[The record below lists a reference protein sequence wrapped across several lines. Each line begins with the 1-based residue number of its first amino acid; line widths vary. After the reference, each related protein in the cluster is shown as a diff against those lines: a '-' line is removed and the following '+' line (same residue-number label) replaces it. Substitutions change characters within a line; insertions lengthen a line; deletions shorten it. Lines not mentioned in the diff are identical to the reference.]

1 MHPRTGVA
9 EDVRVEARVVASI
22 LFSALYSPLTASI
35 VPALVDHA
43 ERNEFQ
49 SVFALGLAGEGT
61 DENMSV
67 GMQLSVLCSEDAVRV
82 TPADMQ
88 QATAGTI
95 FGSHLLGNQLKACEM
110 WPKGEVDDS
119 YYEPVVSDVPALVL
133 SGDLDPV
140 TPPTW
145 GDAVV
150 KSLSQGRH
158 ITVPATGHGV
168 IGTACGVKLI
178 QDFIDS
184 AVVRLARHVVRRSVK
199 RPPFFVTPAGPIPRP
214 CAAATPMIRVEQ
226 LRKQFGTVT
235 AVNGVSFAA
244 ENGAI
249 TGLLGPN
256 GAGKTTTLRM
266 LYAVMRPDSGSIR
279 VDDVD
284 AIAEPQD
291 AQARL
296 GVLPDGFGLY
306 PRLTAREHLEYFGE
320 LHGISGAQLRQ
331 RTRELLDLL
340 DMNAIADRR
349 TAGFSHGERTK
360 VALARALVHNPQNV
374 LLDEPTNGL
383 DVMSTRAVRTIVRR
397 LKDEG
402 RCVLFSSHVMQEVSA
417 LCDAIVVIAHGRVV
431 ARGTPDDLRTAH
443 RPRQPRRRL
452 RGARQHRAGSARVTV
467 GRSLRQIVIVVR
479 KEIKDSLRDR
489 RALWSIV
496 FSVSIGPVIIG
507 FMMNRV
513 ADRQREAEQVRVP
526 VVGMQHAPALV
537 EWLRQQSGV
546 EVVEGP
552 ENPEEAVRNQEEEL
566 TIIIPKN
573 FAEKFNQSRPALLQ
587 IVADSSR
594 NDARPTVERVRRL
607 LQQYGA
613 EIGSLRLIARGV
625 SPAAARPIDLE
636 DIEVSTAQQRAAQI
650 LTFIPMFIIM
660 AGFVGGMQIAT
671 DSTAG
676 ERERGSLEPLLV
688 NPAPAP
694 GVRRRQMARRGADRH
709 GEHGA

>member
-1 MHPRTGVA
+1 MILDGVAPMDMRLPVFTARDAQRALDKLLTDCEADTACKRAFPELPARIRNLLRRLEQEPPTVRIVHPRTGIA
-9 EDVRVEARVVASI
+9 EDIRVEARVVASI

-88 QATAGTI
+88 EATAGTL

-110 WPKGEVDDS
+110 WPKGQVDRLLLRAGRVRRTGTGVVGRSGSRDAANLGRRGREVVEPGPPHHRAGHGSRRHRHRVRREADS
-119 YYEPVVSDVPALVL
+119 GLHRQRLVRVARCLVRPLGEAAAVLCDTGGPGPCARPWTGSRPA
-133 SGDLDPV
+133 
-140 TPPTW
+140 
-145 GDAVV
+145 
-150 KSLSQGRH
+150 
-158 ITVPATGHGV
+158 PATGPG
-168 IGTACGVKLI
+168 A
-178 QDFIDS
+178 
-184 AVVRLARHVVRRSVK
+184 
-199 RPPFFVTPAGPIPRP
+199 
-214 CAAATPMIRVEQ
+214 MIRVEQ

-235 AVNGVSFAA
+235 AVNGVSFTA

-284 AIAEPQD
+284 AIAEPQE

-360 VALARALVHNPQNV
+360 VALARALVHSPQNV

-397 LKDEG
+397 LKEEG

-431 ARGTPDDLRTAH
+431 ARGTPDDLRKHTGHDNLEDAFVA
-443 RPRQPRRRL
+443 L
-452 RGARQHRAGSARVTV
+452 ASVERGAH
-467 GRSLRQIVIVVR
+467 
-479 KEIKDSLRDR
+479 E
-489 RALWSIV
+489 
-496 FSVSIGPVIIG
+496 
-507 FMMNRV
+507 
-513 ADRQREAEQVRVP
+513 
-526 VVGMQHAPALV
+526 
-537 EWLRQQSGV
+537 
-546 EVVEGP
+546 
-552 ENPEEAVRNQEEEL
+552 
-566 TIIIPKN
+566 
-573 FAEKFNQSRPALLQ
+573 
-587 IVADSSR
+587 
-594 NDARPTVERVRRL
+594 
-607 LQQYGA
+607 
-613 EIGSLRLIARGV
+613 
-625 SPAAARPIDLE
+625 
-636 DIEVSTAQQRAAQI
+636 
-650 LTFIPMFIIM
+650 
-660 AGFVGGMQIAT
+660 
-671 DSTAG
+671 
-676 ERERGSLEPLLV
+676 
-688 NPAPAP
+688 
-694 GVRRRQMARRGADRH
+694 
-709 GEHGA
+709 